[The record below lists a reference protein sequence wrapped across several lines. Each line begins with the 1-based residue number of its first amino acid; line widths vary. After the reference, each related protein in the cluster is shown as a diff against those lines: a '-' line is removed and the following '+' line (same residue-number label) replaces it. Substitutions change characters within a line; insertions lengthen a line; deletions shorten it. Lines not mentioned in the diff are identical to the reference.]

1 MNKSEQKIQFFISI
15 ILASTEI
22 QLMPH
27 RLLIDTG
34 LARRVSAQLKTRQMF
49 LLIALDEAR
58 NIHQAARETHMS
70 QPAASK
76 MLKDIEELFGVP
88 FFERL
93 PRGIEPTLY
102 GETMIRH
109 VRMALANLSQGQEAI
124 ATLQAGLSGQVNI
137 GVIITSSMSLVPQAI
152 ARMKKDAPR
161 LCIGVQVDTSNV
173 LVDRLKRGQLDFLI
187 ARILEQEDE
196 SNLLYEDLSEET
208 ECAVARIGHPM
219 LARSEVGLEDLA
231 AASWILS
238 PRGSILRHRFD
249 MMFRRMSLQAPSDVV
264 ETTAMSVI
272 KSLLQ
277 QTDFLHVMPVE
288 VARYYVQSGEL
299 AILPIALPCRMDSFG
314 IIMRRDHLL
323 SPGASL
329 LLKHVRTIAADLYS
343 SGADR

>member
-1 MNKSEQKIQFFISI
+1 MTHGSPG
-15 ILASTEI
+15 TT
-22 QLMPH
+22 
-27 RLLIDTG
+27 D
-34 LARRVSAQLKTRQMF
+34 LARRVRAQLKTRQMF

-93 PRGIEPTLY
+93 PRGIAPTLY

-109 VRMALANLSQGQEAI
+109 VRMALANLSQGQESI

-137 GVIITSSMSLVPQAI
+137 GVIITCSMTLVPRAL
-152 ARMKKDAPR
+152 ARSKQEAPR

-173 LVDRLKRGQLDFLI
+173 LMALLKRGQLDFLI
-187 ARILEQEDE
+187 ARILEQEDA
-196 SNLLYEDLSEET
+196 SDLLYEDLSEET
-208 ECAVARIGHPM
+208 ECAVARIGHPL
-219 LARSEVGLEDLA
+219 LARSDLGLKDLA
-231 AASWILS
+231 AASWVLS

-249 MMFRRMSLQAPSDVV
+249 MMFRSTDLQAPSDVV

-272 KSLLQ
+272 KSVLLH
-277 QTDFLHVMPVE
+277 TDFLHVMPLE
-288 VARYYVQSGEL
+288 VARQEVQSGEL
-299 AILPIALPCRMDSFG
+299 AILPIALPCMMDRFG
-314 IIMRRDHLL
+314 IIMRRNHLL

-329 LLKHVRTIAADLYS
+329 LLKHVRAIAADLYA